1 MKISFNYVFYPN
13 FAAYFK
19 QIIMT
24 TLREFFTQWL
34 GETGIGEEGISLIQ
48 QAAIIVFIVV
58 LAWVAD
64 FICRRIVVPSI
75 KKIVSKTQATWDD
88 HLLNDRVLDNICH
101 LIPATIAYLLLPM
114 AFSNTPLLNS
124 FLVKASE
131 IYIIVITL
139 RLVFSF
145 ANSLHDLSNEREKTK
160 NRPLKGVFQM
170 IKIMAVSLGAIFI
183 FSILLD
189 KSPTDLLVGLGAAAT
204 VLMLVFKDTIVG
216 LVAGVQLSA
225 NDMLR
230 PGDWITMPKY
240 GADGVVFEVNL
251 TTVKVRNWDNTIVT
265 VPPYTL
271 VSDSFQNWR
280 GMFESGGRRIKR
292 SINID
297 MTSVRFCTPAE
308 IELYRQKGIIHDD
321 DAIEELTNIT
331 LLRRS
336 LTKYLKGNPR
346 INQDL
351 MVMVR
356 QLQPTPHGMP
366 LELYFFS
373 ADKQWIAYETLQADV
388 FDYVMALVPNFGL
401 KVFQSPMGEDIK
413 EAGLK
418 S

>member
-1 MKISFNYVFYPN
+1 MNS
-13 FAAYFK
+13 
-19 QIIMT
+19 
-24 TLREFFTQWL
+24 LREHLTQWL
-34 GETGIGEEGISLIQ
+34 SLVGFEQDGITIIQ
-48 QAAIIVFIVV
+48 QAAIIAFIVI
-58 LAWVAD
+58 LAWIAD

-75 KKIVSKTQATWDD
+75 KRIVNKTQTTWDD
-88 HLLNDRVLDNICH
+88 HLLNERVLDDMCH
-101 LIPATIAYLLLPM
+101 IIPAIVAYLLLPL
-114 AFSNTPLLNS
+114 AFSNAPLLQS

-131 IYIIVITL
+131 IYIIVTTL

-145 ANSLHDLSNEREKTK
+145 ANSLHELSNERETTK

-170 IKIMAVSLGAIFI
+170 IKILAVSLGVIFI

-230 PGDWITMPKY
+230 PGDWITMSKY

-297 MTSVRFCTPAE
+297 MTSVRFCTCSE
-308 IELYRQKGIIHDD
+308 IEEYKQKGIIEDND
-321 DAIEELTNIT
+321 TIEELTNIT

-346 INQDL
+346 VNQDL
-351 MVMVR
+351 MIMVR

-373 ADKQWIAYETLQADV
+373 ANKQWVAYETLQADV

-401 KVFQSPMGEDIK
+401 KVFQSPMGEDVRGIK
-413 EAGLK
+413 EFK
-418 S
+418 N

>member
-1 MKISFNYVFYPN
+1 MNS
-13 FAAYFK
+13 
-19 QIIMT
+19 
-24 TLREFFTQWL
+24 LREYLTQWL
-34 GETGIGEEGISLIQ
+34 SQVGFEQEGITLIQ
-48 QAAIIVFIVV
+48 QATIIAFIVI
-58 LAWVAD
+58 LAWIAD

-75 KKIVSKTQATWDD
+75 KRIVNKTQTTWDD
-88 HLLNDRVLDNICH
+88 HLLNERVLDDMCH
-101 LIPATIAYLLLPM
+101 IIPAIVAYLLLPL
-114 AFSNTPLLNS
+114 AFSNAPLLQS

-131 IYIIVITL
+131 IYIIVTTL
-139 RLVFSF
+139 RLIFSF
-145 ANSLHDLSNEREKTK
+145 ANSLHELSNEREQTK

-170 IKIMAVSLGAIFI
+170 IKILAVSLGIIFI

-297 MTSVRFCTPAE
+297 MTSVRFCTCSE
-308 IELYRQKGIIHDD
+308 IEEYKQKGIIQDND
-321 DAIEELTNIT
+321 TIEELTNIT

-346 INQDL
+346 VNQDL
-351 MVMVR
+351 MIMVR

-373 ADKQWIAYETLQADV
+373 ANKQWVAYEVLQADV
-388 FDYVMALVPNFGL
+388 FDYVMALVPTFGL
-401 KVFQSPMGEDIK
+401 KVFQSPMGEDVR
-413 EAGLK
+413 GLK
-418 S
+418 N

>member
-1 MKISFNYVFYPN
+1 MNS
-13 FAAYFK
+13 
-19 QIIMT
+19 
-24 TLREFFTQWL
+24 LREHLTQWL
-34 GETGIGEEGISLIQ
+34 SLVGFEQDGITIIQ
-48 QAAIIVFIVV
+48 QAAIIALIVI
-58 LAWVAD
+58 LAWIAD
-64 FICRRIVVPSI
+64 FVCRRIVVPSI
-75 KKIVSKTQATWDD
+75 KRIVSKTQTTWDD
-88 HLLNDRVLDNICH
+88 HLLNERVLDDMCH
-101 LIPATIAYLLLPM
+101 IIPAIVAYLLLPL
-114 AFSNTPLLNS
+114 AFSNAPLLQS

-131 IYIIVITL
+131 IYIIVTTL

-145 ANSLHDLSNEREKTK
+145 ANSLHELSNERETTK

-170 IKIMAVSLGAIFI
+170 IKILAVSLGVIFI

-230 PGDWITMPKY
+230 PGDWITMSKY

-297 MTSVRFCTPAE
+297 MTSVRFCTCSE
-308 IELYRQKGIIHDD
+308 IEEYKQKGIIQDND
-321 DAIEELTNIT
+321 TIEELTNIT

-346 INQDL
+346 VNQDL
-351 MVMVR
+351 MIMVR

-373 ADKQWIAYETLQADV
+373 ADKQWVAYETLQADV

-401 KVFQSPMGEDIK
+401 KVFQSPMGEDVRGIK
-413 EAGLK
+413 EFK
-418 S
+418 N

>member
-1 MKISFNYVFYPN
+1 MNS
-13 FAAYFK
+13 
-19 QIIMT
+19 
-24 TLREFFTQWL
+24 LREYLTQWL
-34 GETGIGEEGISLIQ
+34 SHVGIEQEGISLIQ
-48 QAAIIVFIVV
+48 QAAIIVFIVI

-64 FICRRIVVPSI
+64 FVCRRIVVPSI
-75 KKIVSKTQATWDD
+75 KRVVSKTQTTWDD
-88 HLLNDRVLDNICH
+88 YLLNERVLDDMCH
-101 LIPATIAYLLLPM
+101 IIPAIVAYLLLPL
-114 AFSNTPLLNS
+114 AFSNTPLLQS
-124 FLVKASE
+124 FLIKASE
-131 IYIIVITL
+131 IYIIVTTL

-145 ANSLHDLSNEREKTK
+145 ANSLHELSNEREKTK

-170 IKIMAVSLGAIFI
+170 IKILAVSLGIIFI

-251 TTVKVRNWDNTIVT
+251 TTVKVRNWDNTTVT

-297 MTSVRFCTPAE
+297 MTSVRFCTTSE
-308 IELYRQKGIIHDD
+308 IELYRQKGIINDD
-321 DAIEELTNIT
+321 DTIEELTNIT

-336 LTKYLKGNPR
+336 LQKYLKSNPR
-346 INQDL
+346 VNQDL

-373 ADKQWIAYETLQADV
+373 ADKQWVAYETLQADV
-388 FDYVMALVPNFGL
+388 FDYVMALVPSFDL
-401 KVFQSPMGEDIK
+401 KVFQSPMGEDVKGIK
-413 EAGLK
+413 N
-418 S
+418 

>member
-1 MKISFNYVFYPN
+1 MNSF
-13 FAAYFK
+13 
-19 QIIMT
+19 
-24 TLREFFTQWL
+24 REHITQWL
-34 GETGIGEEGISLIQ
+34 NQAGIEQDGITLIQ
-48 QAAIIVFIVV
+48 QAAIISLIVA
-58 LAWVAD
+58 LAWAAD
-64 FICRRIVVPSI
+64 FVCRRIVVPSI
-75 KKIVSKTQATWDD
+75 KRVVSKTQTTWDD
-88 HLLNDRVLDNICH
+88 YLLNEPVLDDMCH
-101 LIPATIAYLLLPM
+101 IIPAIVAYLLLPL
-114 AFSNTPLLNS
+114 AFSNTPLLQS
-124 FLVKASE
+124 FLIKASE
-131 IYIIVITL
+131 IYIIVTTL

-145 ANSLHDLSNEREKTK
+145 ANSLHELSNKREKTK

-170 IKIMAVSLGAIFI
+170 IKILAVSLGIIFI

-230 PGDWITMPKY
+230 PGDWITMSKY

-297 MTSVRFCTPAE
+297 MTSVRFCTPSE
-308 IELYRQKGIIHDD
+308 IELYQQRGIITDED
-321 DAIEELTNIT
+321 TIDELTNIT

-336 LTKYLKGNPR
+336 LMKYLKSNPKV
-346 INQDL
+346 NQDL

-356 QLQPTPHGMP
+356 QLQPTPHGMA
-366 LELYFFS
+366 LELYVFS
-373 ADKQWIAYETLQADV
+373 ANKQWVAYETLQADV
-388 FDYVMALVPNFGL
+388 FDYVMALVPSFDL
-401 KVFQSPMGEDIK
+401 KVFQSPMGEDVRALKIK
-413 EAGLK
+413 

>member
-1 MKISFNYVFYPN
+1 
-13 FAAYFK
+13 
-19 QIIMT
+19 MT

-251 TTVKVRNWDNTIVT
+251 TTVKVRNWDNTTVT

>member
-1 MKISFNYVFYPN
+1 MKENLLFE
-13 FAAYFK
+13 K
-19 QIIMT
+19 
-24 TLREFFTQWL
+24 L
-34 GETGIGEEGISLIQ
+34 GIGTG
-48 QAAIIVFIVV
+48 
-58 LAWVAD
+58 
-64 FICRRIVVPSI
+64 
-75 KKIVSKTQATWDD
+75 
-88 HLLNDRVLDNICH
+88 NIE
-101 LIPATIAYLLLPM
+101 
-114 AFSNTPLLNS
+114 
-124 FLVKASE
+124 LVGW
-131 IYIIVITL
+131 IVITL
-139 RLVFSF
+139 GILLLFYFSSMLCRKVIIPLVRLFTKKTRSNWDDILLSDRTLKDVCNLVPAIVIALIIPFVM
-145 ANSLHDLSNEREKTK
+145 NSGTIIYTFFTRVCWVYITGAGVKLTCSVLSSLYKISHQAERTK
-160 NRPLKGVFQM
+160 DHTLQGVFQM
-170 IKIMAVSLGAIFI
+170 LKIVAICIGAII
-183 FSILLD
+183 IVSILLD
-189 KSPTDLLVGLGAAAT
+189 KDPTKLLAGLGASAA
-204 VLMLVFKDTIVG
+204 VLMLVFKDPIMG

-251 TTVKVRNWDNTIVT
+251 TTVKVRNWDNTTVT

>member
-145 ANSLHDLSNEREKTK
+145 ANSLHDLINEREKTK

>member
-1 MKISFNYVFYPN
+1 MNS
-13 FAAYFK
+13 
-19 QIIMT
+19 
-24 TLREFFTQWL
+24 LREHLTQWL
-34 GETGIGEEGISLIQ
+34 SLVGFEQDGITIIQ
-48 QAAIIVFIVV
+48 QAAIIALIVI
-58 LAWVAD
+58 LAWIAD
-64 FICRRIVVPSI
+64 FVCRRIVVPSI
-75 KKIVSKTQATWDD
+75 KRIVNKTQTTWDD
-88 HLLNDRVLDNICH
+88 HLLNERVLNDMCH
-101 LIPATIAYLLLPM
+101 IIPAIVANLLLPF
-114 AFSNTPLLNS
+114 AFSNTPLLQS

-131 IYIIVITL
+131 IYIIVTTL

-145 ANSLHDLSNEREKTK
+145 ANSLHELSNERETTK

-170 IKIMAVSLGAIFI
+170 IKILAVSLGVIFI

-230 PGDWITMPKY
+230 PGDWITMSKY

-297 MTSVRFCTPAE
+297 MTSVRFCTCSE
-308 IELYRQKGIIHDD
+308 IEEYKQKGIIQDND
-321 DAIEELTNIT
+321 TIEELTNIT

-346 INQDL
+346 VNQDL
-351 MVMVR
+351 MIMVR

-373 ADKQWIAYETLQADV
+373 ADKQWVAYETLQADV
-388 FDYVMALVPNFGL
+388 FDYVMALVPHFGL
-401 KVFQSPMGEDIK
+401 KVFQSPMGEDVRGIK
-413 EAGLK
+413 EFK
-418 S
+418 N

>member
-251 TTVKVRNWDNTIVT
+251 TTVKVRNWDNTTVT